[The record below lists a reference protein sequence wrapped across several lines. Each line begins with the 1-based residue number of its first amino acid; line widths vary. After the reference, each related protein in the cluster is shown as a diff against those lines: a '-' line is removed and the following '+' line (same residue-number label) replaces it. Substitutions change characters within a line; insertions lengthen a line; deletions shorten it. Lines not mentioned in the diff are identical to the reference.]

1 MKAAGL
7 HLLDLGHRRIALIGG
22 TPSVRR
28 SSGAPGSRRRSPA
41 RDLPPTYTARR
52 GLVLSRARRRRDARL
67 LDLPEPPTA
76 VIAGGNQLMLGA
88 LRVVSERGVTL
99 GSELSFVGCDDVAI
113 TDLFQP
119 AVAVV
124 RRDNFAMGRT
134 AAELLLGR
142 LRDDTPLA
150 DVVLPDGVRCPA
162 ELRRSVAVSRMRAG
176 VGRADITPPVGIP
189 AGGWGNQLHEISEGN
204 DLELWV
210 TVLVVEGDD
219 GTRAAIVD
227 ADLCILDDAQAAR
240 ARALVAEAAGLRWR
254 TSPSARRTTTPSR

>member
-1 MKAAGL
+1 M
-7 HLLDLGHRRIALIGG
+7 
-22 TPSVRR
+22 
-28 SSGAPGSRRRSPA
+28 
-41 RDLPPTYTARR
+41 
-52 GLVLSRARRRRDARL
+52 
-67 LDLPEPPTA
+67 
-76 VIAGGNQLMLGA
+76 IAGGNQLMLGA

-99 GSELSFVGCDDVAI
+99 GRDLSFVGCDDVAI

-142 LRDDTPLA
+142 MRDGSTA
-150 DVVLPDGVRCPA
+150 
-162 ELRRSVAVSRMRAG
+162 LRRRPARRSSSPGRAAARPVAVSRMRAG

-219 GTRAAIVD
+219 GTRAAI
-227 ADLCILDDAQAAR
+227 
-240 ARALVAEAAGLRWR
+240 
-254 TSPSARRTTTPSR
+254 ARRRPLHSRRRPGCAGAGARGGGCGPAP